1 MNNLSSSIV
10 DLSLWVLAL
19 FSVAS
24 WTVILVKIW
33 IYTRLARQDREFHR
47 WFWQARDVADAED
60 LAQRAKG
67 NSAELARRGFAVLRA
82 ANDGALERSGS
93 RRVQLERAMRDGLQA
108 RQRSLESGLMLLAGV
123 GATAPFVGLFGTV
136 WGIMDALKSIGVSG
150 SAGLDVVA
158 GPIGEA
164 LVATAFGIAA
174 AVPAVLAYNY
184 GLRRAKLLVAEME
197 NFAMDFIELLAEE

>member
-19 FSVAS
+19 FSIAS

>member
-1 MNNLSSSIV
+1 MNHLSSSII

-19 FSVAS
+19 FSIAS

-47 WFWQARDVADAED
+47 WFWQARSVADAED

-67 NSAELARRGFAVLRA
+67 NSAELARRGFGVLRA

-93 RRVQLERAMRDGLQA
+93 RRVRLERAMRDGLQA

-136 WGIMDALKSIGVSG
+136 WGIMDALKNIGVSG

>member
-1 MNNLSSSIV
+1 MNNWSSSIV

-19 FSVAS
+19 FSIAS

-47 WFWQARDVADAED
+47 WFWQARSVADAED

-82 ANDGALERSGS
+82 TNDGALERSGS
-93 RRVQLERAMRDGLQA
+93 RRVRLERAMRDGLQA

-197 NFAMDFIELLAEE
+197 NFATDFIELLAEE

>member
-19 FSVAS
+19 FSIAS

-93 RRVQLERAMRDGLQA
+93 RRVRLERAMRDGLQA

>member
-19 FSVAS
+19 FSIAS

-47 WFWQARDVADAED
+47 WFWQARNIADAED

-197 NFAMDFIELLAEE
+197 NFATDFIELLAEE